1 MDSYTLGIHVL
12 QTETCGTPDKL
23 IAFDWS
29 WGRSGNATL
38 FPTNPDEPSAF
49 ELAWKLRCQF
59 AGVTV
64 RFQLHFRY
72 SLALSSFKCVLSE
85 NQPIRGLNGPGTCQ
99 DPSDSDRVRGFDP
112 YKENINW

>member
-59 AGVTV
+59 AGVTC
-64 RFQLHFRY
+64 
-72 SLALSSFKCVLSE
+72 ALSAPFSIFPCPLILQMCVIGKSA
-85 NQPIRGLNGPGTCQ
+85 NQGLKRTWHMPGPQRFGQ
-99 DPSDSDRVRGFDP
+99 SAG
-112 YKENINW
+112 I